1 MVERIKE
8 LCAAR
13 GIRISNLETALG
25 FANGSLLKTSEKT
38 EFGRIKKIADYFG
51 VSIEYLTEGKSAE
64 KESMNGRKYYFDDE
78 TAEFAEEVFQDKNL
92 RALFDA
98 ARGTT
103 PEEMR
108 IAADMLA
115 HFKGTNSNG

>member
-8 LCAAR
+8 LCESR
-13 GIRISNLETALG
+13 GIKISNLETALG
-25 FANGSLLKTSEKT
+25 FGNGSLLKTSEKT

-64 KESMNGRKYYFDDE
+64 KESTNGRKYYFDDE

>member
-13 GIRISNLETALG
+13 GIRISNLEHALG
-25 FANGSLLKTSEKT
+25 FANGSISKTSGKT
-38 EFGRIKKIADYFG
+38 EFERLKKIADFFD

-64 KESMNGRKYYFDDE
+64 KESTSGKKYYFDDE

-103 PEEMR
+103 PEEMK

-115 HFKGTNSNG
+115 RFKGNSNG

>member
-8 LCAAR
+8 LCEAR

-25 FANGSLLKTSEKT
+25 FGNGSLLKTSEKT

-64 KESMNGRKYYFDDE
+64 KESTNGRKYYFDDE

-115 HFKGTNSNG
+115 HFKETNSNG

>member
-8 LCAAR
+8 LCASR

-51 VSIEYLTEGKSAE
+51 VSIEYLTEGKSSE
-64 KESMNGRKYYFDDE
+64 KESTNGKKYYFDDE
-78 TAEFAEEVFQDKNL
+78 TALLAEEMFQNREL

-98 ARGTT
+98 ARGMDSKDV
-103 PEEMR
+103 EL
-108 IAADMLA
+108 AAQMLRR
-115 HFKGTNSNG
+115 FKETNTDG

>member
-8 LCAAR
+8 LCESR
-13 GIRISNLETALG
+13 GIKISNLETALG
-25 FANGSLLKTSEKT
+25 FGNGSLLKTSEKT

-51 VSIEYLTEGKSAE
+51 VSIEYLTEGKSTE
-64 KESMNGRKYYFDDE
+64 KESTNGRKYYFDDE

-98 ARGTT
+98 ARGMDS
-103 PEEMR
+103 EDVKL
-108 IAADMLA
+108 AATMLRR
-115 HFKGTNSNG
+115 FKETNPNG